1 MEVTYDADLRE
12 VFTAL
17 RQAGLRLRTDHRD
30 VLAETDVE
38 GVAAFGRETMT
49 IRTSTRVKPGR
60 HEAVAAALL
69 IKETFDR
76 QARGVS
82 RKGLIPRLDEDREPW
97 PQGEKRS

>member
-1 MEVTYDADLRE
+1 MPTCARCSRR
-12 VFTAL
+12 FGRRACAFAPTTATCWP
-17 RQAGLRLRTDHRD
+17 RP
-30 VLAETDVE
+30 DVE

-60 HEAVAAALL
+60 HEAVAAALRLL